1 MLRYLCTIYY
11 YCIFNIAHCLD
22 ILFMWNHLIS
32 SSTFSTLR
40 LTLYLCIPPICWLS
54 FRTAI
59 FITFHDTCLLRY
71 LFHRTVPETY
81 NNEFT
86 LTFYYKFSLSVL
98 LWMEQGAN
106 ELSLFKFRTR
116 VSVHVNA
123 HEDCNLISNFQ
134 PVFVQFSFFIFL
146 SNVWIICLCSHLRAV
161 CAGFSFHHHS
171 LLTLRVRG

>member
-1 MLRYLCTIYY
+1 MYYLLLLHFQYRTLPRYFIYVKSPY
-11 YCIFNIAHCLD
+11 FVL
-22 ILFMWNHLIS
+22 
-32 SSTFSTLR
+32 TLR

-54 FRTAI
+54 FPTAI
-59 FITFHDTCLLRY
+59 FITFHDTCLLRH

-86 LTFYYKFSLSVL
+86 LTFYYKFSFSVL

-123 HEDCNLISNFQ
+123 HEDCNLF
-134 PVFVQFSFFIFL
+134 
-146 SNVWIICLCSHLRAV
+146 
-161 CAGFSFHHHS
+161 
-171 LLTLRVRG
+171 